1 MYLTHTSAPAGTQ
14 GRDASPQTISST
26 DFFKTLF
33 AHTTEPVYIC
43 SFPNERHD
51 ETQASER
58 HVATRS
64 PGHIT
69 SFLEKWDKP
78 GRGAFMCVG
87 TVKAGTKRNKANIV
101 ETPCLFADV
110 DPDKIDGTP
119 DRTEMLRQIKRLKY
133 QPSIIVW
140 SGSGLHLYWLF
151 KEAVATQEHAER
163 IEAALRQVAD
173 LVAGDLPVCEIS
185 RVLRLPGSHN
195 TKRGEFNAVEIIEL
209 HPERRYDLEELED
222 WFAEQSPVMLRKERE
237 QAVPAGK
244 AAGDVDFFAE
254 YARVNGIKT
263 PINVEKRLEEM
274 MFMGGGESS
283 VHQTQ
288 LVVTAALLN
297 RGMPVDDV
305 VEIVLDATRRAAGA
319 YGGRWNWRHEER
331 KLRGMCESWIKKH
344 PPEERKP
351 KPALKSIEG
360 GVVEMR
366 SETLKDEEKQTEP
379 PSNIVPMLP
388 PKLPSII
395 KNEERHV
402 TLGEAVLANMRA
414 NGEQMINTKDGAWFY
429 SRSIWELRIESR
441 WLNVRIE
448 RVCRGFNFKSGTKLT
463 NETRNWIERNPDIWR
478 EDEIPWDQ
486 HGKIPTRSGLIDPK
500 TGQLEDARPDH
511 FCTWRVEVD
520 FDPAALCPWWD
531 TMINDVFGDRND
543 SEQAALVRV
552 IQECFGTALIDKKPR
567 ALSKALVL
575 WGNQNLGKSG
585 PLDVIA
591 GLFGKTVGSTIG
603 SVDTTHGLMPFVKRA
618 PWVLHEAF
626 NPGQWH
632 ISSTVKSIITHEP
645 VSINVKN
652 GPVLTQIV
660 RSPIFWATNGQ
671 PQFKE
676 ATRAIVSR
684 MIVVEVSRQFDE
696 ANPIGAAAEA
706 LRRGFAKPGE
716 FIIATEL
723 PGVLN
728 WAIAGLARALQRG
741 SIELTASIKET
752 ADAIHRDSNLVAGF
766 LEECIEYDPMGRI
779 RTTDFCLAHSAWW
792 MELKGEDR
800 RLPTNE
806 AIGKALR
813 AMSDS
818 RIGIDRDEMRKG
830 NSRYYCGI
838 ALNKAGLGYHR
849 AAFESRLF
857 EGKIA
862 TATNPNQEVNSLIP
876 ASWDARKSVTAMR
889 ERHSEPVTND
899 QRVTDRDPE
908 YENEGTWVTSA
919 VTESSV

>member
-1 MYLTHTSAPAGTQ
+1 MSLTHTSAFADPQ
-14 GRDASPQTISST
+14 GRDASPQTATTI
-26 DFFKTLF
+26 DFIKTIF
-33 AHTTEPVYIC
+33 AHTVEPVYLC
-43 SFPNERHD
+43 SFANERHD

-58 HVATRS
+58 HITTRM

-78 GRGAFMCVG
+78 GRGLFFCVG
-87 TVKAGTKRNKANIV
+87 TVKGGDKRNKANIV
-101 ETPCLFADV
+101 ETPCLFTDL
-110 DPDKIDGTP
+110 DPDKIDGLP
-119 DRTEMLRQIKRLKY
+119 RDNSAVRIEMLHQLTRLKY

-140 SGSGLHLYWLF
+140 SGSGLHCYWLF
-151 KEAVATQEHAER
+151 KEPVDTQANAER
-163 IEAALRQVAD
+163 IEALLRQLAD
-173 LVAGDLPVCEIS
+173 VVAGDLPVCEIS

-195 TKRGEFNAVEIIEL
+195 TKRGEWNPVEIIEL
-209 HPERRYDLEELED
+209 HPERRYEMDDLEEWL
-222 WFAEQSPVMLRKERE
+222 AEQSPVMLRKTRE
-237 QAVPAGK
+237 LAVPAGET
-244 AAGDVDFFAE
+244 DFFAE
-254 YARVNGIKT
+254 YAKLHGIKA
-263 PINVEKRLEEM
+263 PIDVEKRLEQM
-274 MFMGGGESS
+274 LYMGGEECSI
-283 VHQTQ
+283 HQTQ

-319 YGGRWNWRHEER
+319 YGGRWNWRREGR

-351 KPALKSIEG
+351 KSALKSIEG

-379 PSNIVPMLP
+379 PSNIVPMPP
-388 PKLPSII
+388 PKLPNFI
-395 KNEERHV
+395 KNEEQHV
-402 TLGEAVLANMRA
+402 TLGEAVLAHMRA
-414 NGEQMINTKDGAWFY
+414 NGEQMINTEDGAWHY
-429 SRSIWELRIESR
+429 SRGIWELRIEQR

-448 RVCRGFNFKSGTKLT
+448 RTCRGLGFKSGTKLT

-478 EDEIPWDQ
+478 EGDLPWDQ

-500 TGQLEDARPDH
+500 TGQLEPACAEH

-520 FDPAALCPWWD
+520 YDPAAKCPWWE
-531 TMINDVFGDRND
+531 TMIEDVFGDRNAI
-543 SEQAALVRV
+543 EQAALVRV

-585 PLDVIA
+585 PLDVVA
-591 GLFGKTVGSTIG
+591 GLFGKSTSSTIG
-603 SVDTTHGLMPFVKRA
+603 SVDSTHGLMPFVKRA

-645 VSINVKN
+645 VSINIKN

-684 MIVVEVSRQFDE
+684 MIVVEVSRAFDE
-696 ANPIGAAAEA
+696 AVPIGAAAEA

-716 FIIATEL
+716 FVIATEL

-728 WAIAGLARALQRG
+728 WAIAGLRRALERG
-741 SIELTASIKET
+741 SIELTAGIKEV
-752 ADAIHRDSNLVAGF
+752 ANAIHRDSNLVAGF
-766 LEECIEYDPMGRI
+766 LEECVGFDPMARV
-779 RTTDFCLAHSAWW
+779 RVADFCLAHSAWFVE
-792 MELKGEDR
+792 MKGEDR
-800 RLPTNE
+800 RLPSNDS
-806 AIGKALR
+806 IGKALK
-813 AMSDS
+813 AMGDA
-818 RIGIDRDEMRKG
+818 RIGMDVKEMRD
-830 NSRYYCGI
+830 NTSRFYCGI
-838 ALNKAGLGYHR
+838 ALNRAGLRYHR
-849 AAFESRLF
+849 TAFESNLF

-862 TATNPNQEVNSLIP
+862 TATNPDREVNSFIP
-876 ASWDARKSVTAMR
+876 AGWDTKPSIIEMRK
-889 ERHSEPVTND
+889 RHPQPQLLENTTKSAIKPDLAEIIGD
-899 QRVTDRDPE
+899 TDDDE
-908 YENEGTWVTSA
+908 
-919 VTESSV
+919 